1 MQLQIKD
8 NSGLLDN
15 KFAEWLVNDIQKQII
30 VNIDVNRFKQWDEYL
45 NEKEV
50 FNTTYLKTIK
60 SLDIVYEGIQ
70 SLTYTVRSPYIR
82 IFINKQ
88 KYVPGLDRVPL
99 YVFCD
104 LINYGDLS
112 LNGYPIFTDVFRD
125 IEENF
130 SKYVERYIN
139 EPII

>member
-50 FNTTYLKTIK
+50 FNN
-60 SLDIVYEGIQ
+60 
-70 SLTYTVRSPYIR
+70 
-82 IFINKQ
+82 FI
-88 KYVPGLDRVPL
+88 
-99 YVFCD
+99 
-104 LINYGDLS
+104 INYDF
-112 LNGYPIFTDVFRD
+112 NAF
-125 IEENF
+125 
-130 SKYVERYIN
+130 
-139 EPII
+139 